1 MAVVQDDLT
10 LLLQLARDKSVAGR
24 KTLVSTISDLF
35 SASETR
41 LSDRERALMND
52 ILTKLIRD
60 FEMRVRRE
68 LSEKLASW
76 SQAPKDLILMLAND
90 EIEVARP
97 ILLISDV
104 LQDADLIEVI
114 HHRTTQHQLAISMRQ
129 ELSETVTDALVE
141 AGNVDV
147 IRTLLDNPNS
157 RLSEATMEYLVEESR
172 RVDSYQE
179 PLIQRDELSPVL
191 ARRLCLWVGAALR
204 SYLLEHFDLD
214 PTELDDVIEEV
225 TKSTAPPSDQE
236 EENPSGSV
244 RLARQIADEGKLTP
258 ELLVQVLRQGEIAL
272 FEALL
277 AEMSLLRLR
286 LVQRIIYEPGGEGL
300 VIACRGLGI
309 AKPIFTSIFLM
320 SRKGRPGDQRVDPGE
335 LSRVLNLFDR
345 VKTDAAQS
353 VLKRWQRDPEYLNA
367 VRQIEEAQEEPVTP
381 MIVSSQ

>member
-1 MAVVQDDLT
+1 MAVLQDDLT

-35 SASETR
+35 SSSETL

-76 SQAPKDLILMLAND
+76 TQAPKDLILMLAND

-114 HHRTTQHQLAISMRQ
+114 RHRTTQHQLAISMRQ
-129 ELSETVTDALVE
+129 ELSETVTDALVD

-157 RLSEATMEYLVEESR
+157 RLSDATMEYLVEESR

-225 TKSTAPPSDQE
+225 TKATAPPSDQD
-236 EENPSGSV
+236 EENASGSV
-244 RLARQIADEGKLTP
+244 RLARQVADEGKLTP

-345 VKTDAAQS
+345 VKTEAAQS

-367 VRQIEEAQEEPVTP
+367 VRQIEEAQEESVTP
-381 MIVSSQ
+381 VVVPS